1 VNEPHYDVAVTKP
14 ATVCVGRDREL
25 AELASRVVA
34 TATRDDDQVAV
45 DCQAVQVAFEVVG
58 ADDVEDGI
66 DPTAVGGRQGRCD
79 EVVDA

>member
-1 VNEPHYDVAVTKP
+1 
-14 ATVCVGRDREL
+14 
-25 AELASRVVA
+25 
-34 TATRDDDQVAV
+34 VAV

>member
-1 VNEPHYDVAVTKP
+1 M
-14 ATVCVGRDREL
+14 VCVGRDREL

-34 TATRDDDQVAV
+34 TATRDDDQVGV
-45 DCQAVQVAFEVVG
+45 DCQAVQVAFKVVG

-66 DPTAVGGRQGRCD
+66 DPTAVGGRQARCD